1 MEPNKKLIIIDF
13 CGTLTD
19 IQTGD
24 LFIYFIIKKYLLRK
38 ILFFFI
44 KFFQFFLTSLNK
56 YLFFNFRTSK
66 SWFIFL
72 LSGISLKEIQFET
85 LNFSTFIL
93 NKHIRKDVLN
103 FIITNYSDYYKIILS
118 AGYFD
123 YIDHINNFLKFD
135 EVYAS
140 KLINQTNIPYKYNY
154 KIDRSFYGSDKL
166 NFFLNYEKRFGPFND
181 VVFLTDS
188 KSDFPLANYC
198 KTIFCYPNNQVRAQI
213 KKNNKWSEFN
223 SINI

>member
-24 LFIYFIIKKYLLRK
+24 LFIYFIIKKYLFRK
-38 ILFFFI
+38 ILFLLI
-44 KFFQFFLTSLNK
+44 KFAQFSLSFLNK

-72 LSGISLKEIQFET
+72 LNGISLKEIKFKT
-85 LNFSTFIL
+85 INFSTFIL
-93 NKHIRKDVLN
+93 NKHIRKDVIN
-103 FIITNYSDYYKIILS
+103 FINTNYSDYYKIILS

-123 YIDHINNFLKFD
+123 YIDQINNFLKFD

-140 KLINQTNIPYKYNY
+140 KLINQSNNLYKHIY
-154 KIDRSFYGSDKL
+154 KIDRSYYASDKL
-166 NFFLNYEKRFGPFND
+166 NFFLNYEKKFGPFND

-188 KSDFPLANYC
+188 ITDFPLANHC
-198 KTIFCYPNNQVRAQI
+198 KTIFCYPSNQVRAQI
-213 KKNNKWSEFN
+213 KKNKKWSEFN